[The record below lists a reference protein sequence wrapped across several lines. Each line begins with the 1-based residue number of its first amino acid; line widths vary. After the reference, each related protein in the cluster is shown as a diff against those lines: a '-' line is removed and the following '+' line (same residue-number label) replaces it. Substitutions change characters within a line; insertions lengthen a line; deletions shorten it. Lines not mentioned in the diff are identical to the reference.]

1 MTKKSW
7 QKVKYLEN
15 EKSFW
20 DGIKS
25 TLSEVNKTNLESDF
39 KQKNYLA
46 CNFAKIKKLC
56 ETCNDF
62 GDVERNP
69 TFIWKILKDASLKA
83 LLKIKS

>member
-25 TLSEVNKTNLESDF
+25 TLSEVNNTNVESDF
-39 KQKNYLA
+39 KQKIIWRVILRKLK
-46 CNFAKIKKLC
+46 NFVKPVMIS
-56 ETCNDF
+56 ET
-62 GDVERNP
+62 
-69 TFIWKILKDASLKA
+69 WKETLP
-83 LLKIKS
+83 